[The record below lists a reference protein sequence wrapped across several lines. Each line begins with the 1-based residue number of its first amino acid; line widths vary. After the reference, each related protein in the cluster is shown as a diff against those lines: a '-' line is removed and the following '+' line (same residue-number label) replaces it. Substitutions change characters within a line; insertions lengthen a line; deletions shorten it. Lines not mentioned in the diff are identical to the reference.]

1 MTEGT
6 NFDNSVPLFALL
18 SIEGVSDFLKDS
30 LVSPPQQEMGNLPL
44 LPWPQH
50 WMKGETQRHQSEG
63 RRRRREVKK
72 RLYSLFHVR
81 WPQYWSFSFISPS
94 NEYSGLVS
102 FRIDW
107 FDLLEAQGT
116 LKSILQ

>member
-30 LVSPPQQEMGNLPL
+30 LVSPPQQEMDNLPL

-72 RLYSLFHVR
+72 KTLL
-81 WPQYWSFSFISPS
+81 SFSRQVATVL
-94 NEYSGLVS
+94 ELQLHQS
-102 FRIDW
+102 F
-107 FDLLEAQGT
+107 Q
-116 LKSILQ
+116 